1 VSERED
7 INMLKAYVTVQNW
20 LRRQEGQ
27 ALSEYGMIIALVL
40 VAAIGGIIAFRDELK
55 QVFTDLTAQMKSR

>member
-1 VSERED
+1 
-7 INMLKAYVTVQNW
+7 MLKAYVVIRNW

-40 VAAIGGIIAFRDELK
+40 VACIGGIIAFRQELMN
-55 QVFTDLTAQMKSR
+55 VFAALTAQMRSR

>member
-1 VSERED
+1 
-7 INMLKAYVTVQNW
+7 MLKAYVMVQNW

-40 VAAIGGIIAFRDELK
+40 VATIGLIIAFRNELGN
-55 QVFTDLTAQMKSR
+55 VFVELTNGMKRRQ

>member
-1 VSERED
+1 
-7 INMLKAYVTVQNW
+7 MLKAYIRMMTW

-40 VAAIGGIIAFRDELK
+40 VACIAGLIAFRDEL
-55 QVFTDLTAQMKSR
+55 QAVFATLTTQMRSR

>member
-1 VSERED
+1 
-7 INMLKAYVTVQNW
+7 MLKAYVVVQNW

-40 VAAIGGIIAFRDELK
+40 VACLGGIIAFRTELAK
-55 QVFTDLTAQMKSR
+55 VFSDLTTQMKNR